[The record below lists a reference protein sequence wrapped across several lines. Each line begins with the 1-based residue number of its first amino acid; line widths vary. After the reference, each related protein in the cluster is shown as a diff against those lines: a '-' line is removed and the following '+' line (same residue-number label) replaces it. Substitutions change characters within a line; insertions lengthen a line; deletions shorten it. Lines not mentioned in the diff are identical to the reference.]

1 MPPGGIP
8 NLTVI
13 VIGTGDYNGEG
24 RADVIWRNTSGLIV
38 DWTMNG
44 VAVQSGTIVSALD
57 GGWRPLR

>member
-1 MPPGGIP
+1 
-8 NLTVI
+8 VI